1 MKTPHMA
8 CFLLALLLTIVMVS
22 CSRSGSGEIPIGE
35 QELPDMVMRDAVYTL
50 SQTDDSPMVMQASLI
65 SIYGTGRDTVLE
77 NVGFRRG
84 DSLEGSC
91 AKATVAS
98 DNKHATLTGDVRVRI
113 TDDDSRSTIETDSV
127 VWDGTDNS
135 LTCYGEVTVTY
146 GDGTRIRAMGFSA
159 VPDENLYEFGT
170 ILEGTFT
177 E

>member
-1 MKTPHMA
+1 
-8 CFLLALLLTIVMVS
+8 
-22 CSRSGSGEIPIGE
+22 
-35 QELPDMVMRDAVYTL
+35 MVMRDAVYTL
-50 SQTDDSPMVMQASLI
+50 SQTDDNPMVMQASQI

-77 NVGFRRG
+77 GVSFRRG

-159 VPDENLYEFGT
+159 MPDENLYEFGT